1 MDTVYSKDL
10 ISLVTKKSNI
20 SKKLVKT
27 VVDNYNGIVLSQIEL
42 GYKTNYLGLVTFKGK
57 GGMQFIPSGYQKA
70 LLAADLDLTYNVVD
84 SILSVYE
91 DEIKNILLEGKEIVI
106 YGVFKISK
114 LITGSFRCKRS
125 STFSSRGIQTRIF
138 INPSLKISLS
148 NLVKSY

>member
-10 ISLVTKKSNI
+10 ISQV
-20 SKKLVKT
+20 SKKALVSKNLVKT
-27 VVDNYNGIVLSQIEL
+27 VVDNYNGIVLSQAEL

-70 LLAADLDLTYNVVD
+70 LLANDLGLTYNVVD

-91 DEIKNILLEGKEIVI
+91 DEIKNILLEGNEVVI

-114 LITGSFRCKRS
+114 MITGSFRCKRS
-125 STFSSRGIQTRIF
+125 STFNARGIQTRIF